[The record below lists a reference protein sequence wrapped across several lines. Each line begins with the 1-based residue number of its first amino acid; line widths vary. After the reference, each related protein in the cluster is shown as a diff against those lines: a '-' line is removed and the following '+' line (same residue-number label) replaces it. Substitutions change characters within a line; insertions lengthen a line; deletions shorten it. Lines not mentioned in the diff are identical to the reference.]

1 MIWQDSFYLW
11 FLLLI
16 PLIYAAYWM
25 YKRQQGQRRAEYF
38 DDRLV
43 KQLRKNFWNTGDK
56 VRLACFLAA
65 ILFFIVALAGPKIG
79 TEVREVQRRGVN
91 MMVALDLST
100 SMNAEDVRPSRLEKA
115 KFEINRLINRLEG
128 DRIGLLIFTDQAFLQ
143 VPFTTDYSALR
154 LFIDIANSDQMPS
167 GGTNFSAAMRTA
179 LESFNS
185 LDDQEQ
191 GNASDVLLFV
201 GDGENHG
208 PGYDSELEA
217 LVESGVVIFSVG
229 IGTPSGS
236 PIPVYNENGTLIAYE
251 RDSEGNIINTRLQSQ
266 TMRDIANAGGG
277 EYYEI
282 RSGSDNIEPFFSK
295 LDELERGEFSS
306 QEFADYKNQYQVL
319 LGIGMFFLL
328 ITLFLPETKPNW
340 LDQKQKT
347 QENISS

>member
-1 MIWQDSFYLW
+1 MIWEDSFYLW

-16 PLIYAAYWM
+16 PLLWGGYWW
-25 YKRQQGQRRAEYF
+25 YKRQQWQRRSEYF

-43 KQLRKNFWNTGDK
+43 KQLRKNFWKTGDK
-56 VRLACFLAA
+56 IRLISFMIATL
-65 ILFFIVALAGPKIG
+65 LFIVALAGPKIG
-79 TEVREVQRRGVN
+79 TEVREVQRKGVN
-91 MMVALDLST
+91 MMVALDLSS
-100 SMNAEDVRPSRLEKA
+100 SMNAEDVMPSRLEKA
-115 KFEINRLINRLEG
+115 KFEINRLINRLQG
-128 DRIGLLIFTDQAFLQ
+128 DRIGLLVFTDQAFLQ

-154 LFIDIANSDQMPS
+154 LFIDIVNSEQMPS

-185 LDDQEQ
+185 LDEQEQ

-208 PGYDSELEA
+208 RGYDSELNA
-217 LVESGVVIFSVG
+217 LVDSGVIIFSVG

-236 PIPVYNENGTLIAYE
+236 PIPVYNENGTLVSYE
-251 RDSEGNIINTRLQSQ
+251 RDSEGNTINTRLQSE
-266 TMRDIANAGGG
+266 TMQDIANAGGG

-319 LGIGMFFLL
+319 LVIGMFFLM
-328 ITLFLPETKPNW
+328 ITLFFPETKPQ
-340 LDQKQKT
+340 LLEKQPD
-347 QENISS
+347 N

>member
-1 MIWQDSFYLW
+1 MIWEDGFYLW

-16 PLIYAAYWM
+16 PILYGAYWW
-25 YKRQQGQRRAEYF
+25 YKRQQGQRRSEYF
-38 DDRLV
+38 DNRLV
-43 KQLRKNFWNTGDK
+43 QQLRKNFWKTGDK
-56 VRLACFLAA
+56 VRLISFMIATLFL
-65 ILFFIVALAGPKIG
+65 IVALAGPKIG
-79 TEVREVQRRGVN
+79 TEVREVQRKGVN
-91 MMVALDLST
+91 MMVALDLSS

-115 KFEINRLINRLEG
+115 KFEINRLVNRLQG
-128 DRIGLLIFTDQAFLQ
+128 DRIGLLIFTDEAFLQ

-185 LDDQEQ
+185 LDEQEN
-191 GNASDVLLFV
+191 GNAADVLLFV

-208 PGYDSELEA
+208 PGYDGELEE
-217 LVESGVVIFSVG
+217 LVDNNVITFSVG
-229 IGTPSGS
+229 IGTPSGA
-236 PIPVYNENGTLIAYE
+236 PIPIYNENGTLTSYE
-251 RDSEGNIINTRLQSQ
+251 RDSGGNTITTRLESQ
-266 TMRDIANAGGG
+266 AMRDIANAGGG

-319 LGIGMFFLL
+319 LVIGMFFLM
-328 ITLFLPETKPNW
+328 ITMFFPETKPQI
-340 LDQKQKT
+340 LEK
-347 QENISS
+347 

>member
-1 MIWQDSFYLW
+1 MIWEDGFYLW

-16 PLIYAAYWM
+16 PLLYGGYWWHRREQG
-25 YKRQQGQRRAEYF
+25 KRRSEYF
-38 DDRLV
+38 DNRLV
-43 KQLRKNFWNTGDK
+43 QQLRKNFWKTGDK
-56 VRLACFLAA
+56 VRLISFMVAT
-65 ILFFIVALAGPKIG
+65 LFFIVALAGPKIG
-79 TEVREVQRRGVN
+79 TEVREVQRKGVN

-115 KFEINRLINRLEG
+115 KFEINRLINRLQG

-185 LDDQEQ
+185 LDEQEQ
-191 GNASDVLLFV
+191 GNAANVLLFV

-208 PGYDSELEA
+208 PGYDSELQE
-217 LVESGVVIFSVG
+217 LVEDNVITFSIG
-229 IGTPSGS
+229 IGTPDGAS
-236 PIPVYNENGTLIAYE
+236 IPVYNENGTLTSYE
-251 RDSEGNIINTRLQSQ
+251 RDSDGNIITTRLESQ
-266 TMRDIANAGGG
+266 TMQDIANAGGG

-282 RSGSDNIEPFFSK
+282 RSGSDNIEPFFSR

-306 QEFADYKNQYQVL
+306 QEFADYKNQYQIL
-319 LGIGMFFLL
+319 LVIGLFFLM
-328 ITLFLPETKPNW
+328 ITLFFPETKPQI
-340 LDQKQKT
+340 LEK
-347 QENISS
+347 